1 MNILLKKVFSLP
13 ILFGLLACSQVS
25 AVPIEDFQDGRAA
38 WQDKLDRLRS
48 GGEVKFRILQ
58 LGDSHT
64 GGDYF
69 TQELRSR
76 LQTRWG
82 NGGIGWVSPAAV
94 RGQRTAEVKQKGS
107 GWQVLSS
114 RKDEADF
121 PLGGVLMRSQGY
133 ASMSII
139 PNTEDNGA
147 QEITFNLRPVFVSQ
161 PLLLADS
168 ENGMRLPVDRGEGFG
183 WRRHTV
189 SAKLPFSFETGGD
202 DDIWE
207 IGPINIENERPGVIV
222 SALGINGSQLSHWSR
237 WRPDFWQDLQT
248 AQADLVVLAYGT
260 NEAFNR
266 TIDVEETREIWRQ
279 TVRNIKKMLPS
290 AGILLVGAPES
301 LTTKNGECGQRPAK
315 LGEIQ
320 AMQQQIA
327 REEHLLYWSWQDAM
341 GGECSMKNW
350 VLQGLGAKDGVH
362 FSATGYRLAGGKL
375 ADALME
381 MMGDKSWFW

>member
-1 MNILLKKVFSLP
+1 MKTLLQNSLAVSVLFCLCACRQAEAAP
-13 ILFGLLACSQVS
+13 IN
-25 AVPIEDFQDGRAA
+25 DFQGTRAA
-38 WQDKLDRLRS
+38 WQEKLGRLKN
-48 GGEVKFRILQ
+48 GGNVKFRILQ
-58 LGDSHT
+58 IGDSHT
-64 GGDYF
+64 AGDYF

-76 LQTRWG
+76 LQARWG

-94 RGQRTAEVKQKGS
+94 KGQRTAEVRQKGS
-107 GWQVLSS
+107 GWQVLTS

-139 PNTEDNGA
+139 PNTEDGGVQNV
-147 QEITFNLRPVFVSQ
+147 TFNLHPVFVSQ

-168 ENGMRLPVDRGEGFG
+168 DSGTRTAVDDGEGSD
-183 WRRHTV
+183 WRQRTV

-202 DDIWE
+202 DIWE
-207 IGPINIENERPGVIV
+207 IGPINIENERAGVTV
-222 SALGINGSQLSHWSR
+222 SALGINGSQLSHWNK
-237 WRPDFWQDLQT
+237 WRQGRWQDLQA

-266 TIDVEETREIWRQ
+266 TIDVDETREVWRQ
-279 TVRNIKKMLPS
+279 TVKNIKKTLPQ
-290 AGILLVGAPES
+290 AGILIVGAPES
-301 LTTKNGECGQRPAK
+301 LTGKSGECGQRPAK
-315 LGEIQ
+315 LSEIQ
-320 AMQQQIA
+320 AMQRQLAQ
-327 REEHLLYWSWQDAM
+327 EERVLYWSWQDAM

-350 VLQGLGAKDGVH
+350 AAQGLGAKDGVH

-381 MMGDKSWFW
+381 LMGDKPWF